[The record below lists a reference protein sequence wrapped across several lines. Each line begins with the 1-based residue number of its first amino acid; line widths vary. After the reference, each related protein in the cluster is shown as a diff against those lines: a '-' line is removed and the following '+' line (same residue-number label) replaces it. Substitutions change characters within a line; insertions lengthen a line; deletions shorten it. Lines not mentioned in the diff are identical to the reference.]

1 MGAGKR
7 LVAIVTARGGSKRLP
22 RKNVLPL
29 LGIPLLSRT
38 IRAAHASVSVS
49 RCAVTTDDP
58 EIAALARA
66 EGAVVIRRPTELAT
80 DTATSVDTVLHA
92 LDELR
97 ALGDEPAAFVGID
110 LGCGTGHVAMVF
122 ARLGL
127 RMTASEY
134 GEQAVKIVKS
144 CNPQLEIEEID
155 MATFRRAE
163 AFDLVFAREVYL
175 FTRVNAYEQQAQVV
189 SNVVDSLR
197 PGGVFLLV
205 GSDVSYPNCLEHDRI
220 IDEFRRDSRIAR
232 VTDKYYESVLKHF
245 RPLIFG
251 RASYQIVALLLAPLI
266 AFRKR
271 FRGWASIYVIAFV
284 KR

>member
-1 MGAGKR
+1 MRFLACIAG
-7 LVAIVTARGGSKRLP
+7 VT
-22 RKNVLPL
+22 
-29 LGIPLLSRT
+29 
-38 IRAAHASVSVS
+38 
-49 RCAVTTDDP
+49 
-58 EIAALARA
+58 
-66 EGAVVIRRPTELAT
+66 
-80 DTATSVDTVLHA
+80 
-92 LDELR
+92 LR
-97 ALGDEPAAFVGID
+97 AGAIGID
-110 LGCGTGHVAMVF
+110 LGYGTGHVAMVF

-127 RMTASEY
+127 RMKASEY

-220 IDEFRRDSRIAR
+220 IDEFRRDSTIAR
-232 VTDKYYESVLKHF
+232 VTDKYYEAVLKHF

-266 AFRKR
+266 AFRKQ